1 MKILR
6 TIIVAFTLWLITI
19 YVSAQITQRPRP
31 PEWKNLVY
39 GGRFMDRFL
48 PMPDIGRFTDQVWG
62 VKGVRPRYIDNGIE
76 HPRWSFWGGN
86 IIHGEDGKYHLY
98 VCGWPE
104 DSPGGHSYWGKSIVF
119 NAVSDNSFGPFVIK
133 DTIGRGHNPEIF
145 RLEDGHYVIYVIG
158 GYYISETCNGPWEYM
173 HFEFLNRDRK
183 IIEGLSNLTFAKR
196 EDGSFIM
203 VCRGG
208 GIWYSQTGIS
218 PYNQITGKS
227 IYPDVEGNFEDP
239 VIWRDNVQY
248 NLIVN
253 DWLGRIAYYER
264 SKDGVRW
271 KVEPGEAY
279 LPGIAR
285 HKDGSYEDWFKYE
298 RIKIFQDNYGRA
310 TQANFAVIDTLKK
323 LDRENDN
330 HSSKN
335 IVIPLTAGRLLTIMD
350 KGRLTSQT
358 KKVRVKISAEPGFNP
373 EYDIDINSLS
383 FGDPEAVNYGR
394 GSRVLKTEKSGNDL
408 IVTFNGT
415 GLDFP
420 DDEFAAKLLGKTKE
434 GELLFGYARLPWIDF
449 MEPILSPGLPV
460 FTQDEKGF
468 RIDSEVQNFGQV
480 SSEKA
485 RLKIVHLND
494 QTEILISEG
503 EIPSLQPFE
512 KKVISLKCGNIFEKG
527 TEYTI
532 KVIINPDNVFPE
544 ELAGKVIPLK

>member
-1 MKILR
+1 MKIFR
-6 TIIVAFTLWLITI
+6 IIVVTLTCFFFAGVI
-19 YVSAQITQRPRP
+19 SAQITNRPRP
-31 PEWKNLVY
+31 SEWKNLVY

-48 PMPDIGRFTDQVWG
+48 PMPDTGRFTDQVWG
-62 VKGVRPRYIDNGIE
+62 VRGVRPRYIDNGIE
-76 HPRWSFWGGN
+76 HPEWSFWGGN
-86 IIHGEDGKYHLY
+86 ILRGEDGRYHLY

-104 DSPGGHSYWGKSIVF
+104 NSPGGHSFWPKSIVY
-119 NAVSDNSFGPFVIK
+119 NAVSDNSFGPFVVR

-145 RLEDGHYVIYVIG
+145 RLKDGRYVVYVMG
-158 GYYISETCNGPWEYM
+158 GYYISGTCNGPWEYK

-183 IIEGLSNLTFAKR
+183 IIEGLSNLTFASR

-208 GIWYSQTGIS
+208 GVWYSRTGIS
-218 PYNQITGKS
+218 PYNQITEKR

-253 DWLGRIAYYER
+253 DWLGRIAWYER
-264 SKDGVRW
+264 SKDGVNW
-271 KVEPGEAY
+271 KIEPGEAY
-279 LPGIAR
+279 MEGIAR
-285 HKDGSYEDWFKYE
+285 HQDGSLEDWFKYE
-298 RIKIFQDNYGRA
+298 RIKVFQDNYGRA

-335 IVIPLTAGRLLTIMD
+335 IVLPLTVGRLITIMD

-358 KKVRVKISAEPGFNP
+358 KKVRVKIHAEPEFNP
-373 EYDIDINSLS
+373 ENDIDISSLG

-394 GSRVLKTEKSGNDL
+394 GSRVLKTERSGNDL

-420 DDEFAAKLLGKTKE
+420 DDEFAAKLLGKTKD
-434 GELLFGYARLPWIDF
+434 GKLLFGYARLSWVGFI
-449 MEPILSPGLPV
+449 EPILSPRLPV
-460 FTQDEKGF
+460 FTQNEKGF
-468 RIDSEVQNFGQV
+468 DIDVELQNFGQV
-480 SSEKA
+480 ASKKA
-485 RLKIVHLND
+485 GLKIFHIKD
-494 QTEILISEG
+494 QAEITIASG
-503 EIPSLQPFE
+503 KVPPLQPFE
-512 KKVISLKCGNIFEKG
+512 KKIISLNCGNIFEKR

-532 KVIINPDNVFPE
+532 KVIVNPDKDFPS
-544 ELAGKVIPLK
+544 ELTGNIIPLK